1 MIAYFWQVFFIFK
14 LGACNCTPD
23 FTSSI
28 YCQGAILNGICAH
41 NQVRGSR
48 LQVCFWKQLMCAH
61 THIRATSSIFSGRR
75 MCAHIIVRLRIVPGR
90 FVCTHIIIYSQVR
103 SRYVAGSSWCVHTSC
118 RFISGSKICAHIQVS
133 GLLLEARCAY
143 TLHT

>member
-61 THIRATSSIFSGRR
+61 THTCNKQYFFRKKDVCTHKCSSQDCSRKICVHTYYYIQSGSFQVCCREQLV
-75 MCAHIIVRLRIVPGR
+75 CAHILQVYFRKQDLCTHPGFR
-90 FVCTHIIIYSQVR
+90 FVT
-103 SRYVAGSSWCVHTSC
+103 
-118 RFISGSKICAHIQVS
+118 
-133 GLLLEARCAY
+133 
-143 TLHT
+143 